1 MWVRRLIVSF
11 YLAGSVSRELFSFLS
26 LTRADKHGHFRMR
39 TSGFCWGI
47 RRPLG
52 TPPIRCGPRPR
63 ALINASWM
71 PGWRLLRTGTI
82 IFPEQL
88 VRSIRQDAPSA
99 CFCGMFVTVG
109 QECLKSSRLSSDRAV
124 RNLSPFQLWFS
135 FRDHRLAN
143 QAFPKDLSIEDTSR
157 QVSERPSKRRPLSV
171 KRAAIAFTSTST
183 CSTCRARS
191 VVLLTAAFC
200 ASISR

>member
-1 MWVRRLIVSF
+1 MSDARSVTRSRSMPSMASTSSSGTVSTHPPRLIARSPARARLQKVRKMWVRRLIVSF

-26 LTRADKHGHFRMR
+26 LTRSDKHGHFRMR

-52 TPPIRCGPRPR
+52 IPPIRCGPRPR

-88 VRSIRQDAPSA
+88 VRSMRQDAPSA

-109 QECLKSSRLSSDRAV
+109 QECLKSSRLSSDRVV

-135 FRDHRLAN
+135 FRA
-143 QAFPKDLSIEDTSR
+143 
-157 QVSERPSKRRPLSV
+157 PLQG
-171 KRAAIAFTSTST
+171 
-183 CSTCRARS
+183 
-191 VVLLTAAFC
+191 
-200 ASISR
+200 

>member
-1 MWVRRLIVSF
+1 MLSRASTNSSGTVSTHPPKLMARSPVRTRQQRGRYVWFDGLIGSF
-11 YLAGSVSRELFSFLS
+11 YLGGCCSRELFSFLS
-26 LTRADKHGHFRMR
+26 LTRSDKHGHFRMR

-52 TPPIRCGPRPR
+52 IPPIRCGPRPR

-88 VRSIRQDAPSA
+88 VRSMRQDAPSA

-109 QECLKSSRLSSDRAV
+109 QECLKSSRLSSDRVV

-135 FRDHRLAN
+135 FRA
-143 QAFPKDLSIEDTSR
+143 
-157 QVSERPSKRRPLSV
+157 PLQG
-171 KRAAIAFTSTST
+171 
-183 CSTCRARS
+183 
-191 VVLLTAAFC
+191 
-200 ASISR
+200 